1 MRTID
6 ATYDTT
12 DTGDFVPVEP
22 GVYPAHVSDVISREI
37 QVRGEPAVVFDLKY
51 KIAEEASELE
61 QTIYEMD
68 GYDYKTDSDGDRIKV
83 MNGDGSPKKV
93 NCNHVVGR
101 EYRGRGCFLF
111 TGTENSSKN
120 KRYFQLLD
128 VLGVKTEEIEQDGRM
143 VKKLPLV
150 EKDDVSG
157 RPVQVEL
164 KLDSFITK
172 DTKHLPESQQSKK
185 FVWKAWNVH
194 PWNDGPVLSEEE
206 MDTDIPF

>member
-1 MRTID
+1 M
-6 ATYDTT
+6 
-12 DTGDFVPVEP
+12 
-22 GVYPAHVSDVISREI
+22 
-37 QVRGEPAVVFDLKY
+37 
-51 KIAEEASELE
+51 
-61 QTIYEMD
+61 
-68 GYDYKTDSDGDRIKV
+68 
-83 MNGDGSPKKV
+83 
-93 NCNHVVGR
+93 
-101 EYRGRGCFLF
+101 
-111 TGTENSSKN
+111 
-120 KRYFQLLD
+120 D

-172 DTKHLPESQQSKK
+172 DTKHLPEDQQSKK